1 MLNRRGNLKRF
12 GQPGSAR
19 SVWTLEE
26 NPERDREVRWAIWLR
41 TMAQGDLQAL
51 SPLYDESS
59 ALLYGLVLR
68 ILRDRKAAEEALV
81 EIYERV
87 RCEAAGFDGRDQ
99 KPSVWLIN
107 LARNLA
113 VDRLRRSGA
122 SANRARDIFQH
133 RHQTEDIAVQ
143 RLPKEQRSILE
154 MTYLDGFTV
163 SDVAASLDVSTEYVK
178 GQIILALK
186 KLRVL
191 ALHAV
196 ERNGSKDE
204 QVFTIL

>member
-1 MLNRRGNLKRF
+1 MTRDSAPSFARWGSSRSSRSGKVLGRACSYHASMLNRRGNLKRF

-87 RCEAAGFDGRDQ
+87 RCEAAG
-99 KPSVWLIN
+99 
-107 LARNLA
+107 
-113 VDRLRRSGA
+113 
-122 SANRARDIFQH
+122 
-133 RHQTEDIAVQ
+133 
-143 RLPKEQRSILE
+143 
-154 MTYLDGFTV
+154 
-163 SDVAASLDVSTEYVK
+163 
-178 GQIILALK
+178 
-186 KLRVL
+186 
-191 ALHAV
+191 
-196 ERNGSKDE
+196 
-204 QVFTIL
+204 